1 MKHTKTA
8 KILSEQDLT
17 QLLHFIA
24 NMIHAERNRA
34 LLMITVLGGLC
45 VKEAATLLMSD
56 VLDEQ
61 GQIRD
66 TIHLRP
72 AQTKNKQARSLMV
85 SEQLNAELQR
95 YVATFN
101 GVHPTA
107 PFFYTQKNF
116 QRGFTQ
122 NTLTQ
127 HYFWMYKNAGIDASS
142 ESGRNTYLHA
152 QNISKSALA

>member
-1 MKHTKTA
+1 MKRINTA

-17 QLLHFIA
+17 QVLNFVA
-24 NMIHAERNRA
+24 KMIHAERNRA

-45 VKEAATLLMSD
+45 VKETATLLVGD
-56 VLDEQ
+56 VLDEL
-61 GQIRD
+61 GQVREV
-66 TIHLRP
+66 IHLRP
-72 AQTKNKQARSLMV
+72 TQTKNKQARSLII
-85 SEQLNAELQR
+85 SEQLHAELQR
-95 YVATFN
+95 YIATLDEIT
-101 GVHPTA
+101 PTA
-107 PFFYTQKNF
+107 PFFSTQKCP

-127 HYFWMYKNAGIDASS
+127 HYFWMYKKAGIDASS